1 MIERGGATIWW
12 VSTISILRQD
22 AINRNDLEVVAAA
35 SAIGPRLSSEVV
47 TPADCSFFEAPTPGN

>member
-1 MIERGGATIWW
+1 MIEWGGAMIWW

-35 SAIGPRLSSEVV
+35 SAIGPQISSGGGH
-47 TPADCSFFEAPTPGN
+47 AG